1 MYIIYIYIFYIYVS
15 ILVGGFNP
23 SYVGIS
29 LAAKNIKDFVEFL
42 SKM

>member
-1 MYIIYIYIFYIYVS
+1 MCVYYIYIYYIYVS

-29 LAAKNIKDFVEFL
+29 LAAKNIQDFVEFL